1 MICSHQ
7 TLTEVKLCIKIF
19 YFRPKILMPDINQ
32 IVLVLPSNEPLNH
45 CLVFMNLSLSASD
58 CQRMSVFT
66 FYLVTSFLPSSLS
79 SIYFFLNFNPNLE
92 HIFSS
97 PNSIFKIHSY
107 LYSSPFILCFLSLC
121 FPLFLSIAVKL
132 QFSEAP
138 YMFCSF

>member
-58 CQRMSVFT
+58 C
-66 FYLVTSFLPSSLS
+66 
-79 SIYFFLNFNPNLE
+79 
-92 HIFSS
+92 
-97 PNSIFKIHSY
+97 
-107 LYSSPFILCFLSLC
+107 
-121 FPLFLSIAVKL
+121 
-132 QFSEAP
+132 
-138 YMFCSF
+138 